1 MTVRTRVVRLERHFP
16 PPAPPSPEELER
28 ERCWRRIVRRF
39 QRLLRQADALLTEA
53 ERAAIDAVLQK
64 CDNESGEP
72 FDDWLRDLLF
82 GRSRL
87 PELTAPVMKALVLS
101 WFHPDLDTF
110 SSVCNQ
116 CGLQYPRLQTPP
128 PHTWKVLPGKIPHV
142 DPPPW
147 YDLPEIFKTCPHCG
161 ASTRD
166 VTYSHLTEG
175 MDLPWKAL
183 DGWMRTRG

>member
-1 MTVRTRVVRLERHFP
+1 
-16 PPAPPSPEELER
+16 
-28 ERCWRRIVRRF
+28 
-39 QRLLRQADALLTEA
+39 LTEA

-64 CDNESGEP
+64 CDGRGEP
-72 FDDWLRDLLF
+72 LDSWLRDLQD

-87 PELTAPVMKALVLS
+87 PELTPPVMKAVVLS

-116 CGLQYPRLQTPP
+116 CGLQYPRLQAPP
-128 PHTWKVLPGKIPHV
+128 PNTWKVLPGKVPHV

-166 VTYSHLTEG
+166 ATYSHLTQD

-183 DGWMRTRG
+183 DGWMGAWRTSE